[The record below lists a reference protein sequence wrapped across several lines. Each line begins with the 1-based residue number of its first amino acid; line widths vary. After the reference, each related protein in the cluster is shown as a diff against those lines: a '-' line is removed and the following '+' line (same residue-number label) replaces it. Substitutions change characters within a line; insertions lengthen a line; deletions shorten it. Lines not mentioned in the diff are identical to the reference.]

1 MRKNRISETI
11 GNINQ
16 KYVNEA
22 TAYTGEV
29 KAVRHPVWMKWGA
42 VAACLCLIVAA
53 MVAVPNLF
61 GDNAIK
67 DETIISD
74 SNLFGDNAIKDET
87 IISGFKSGSLVD
99 ACYATPVPGEY
110 FCFIE
115 VNEARKEYAGKDVSF
130 LLSFDVFNRDGE
142 QMSIEELGE
151 EYQRLSDLGYKLYYV
166 EDHWTYYGDNQ
177 KEYSPVVVGL
187 FTEDE
192 LTNFKASEQYGY
204 AFHFETNGD
213 GSSVSID
220 EENVVTNFN
229 SVLY

>member
-22 TAYTGEV
+22 TAYSGEV
-29 KAVRHPVWMKWGA
+29 KAVRRPVWMKWGA

-53 MVAVPNLF
+53 MVAIPNLF
-61 GDNAIK
+61 GDK
-67 DETIISD
+67 
-74 SNLFGDNAIKDET
+74 AIKDET

-99 ACYATPVPGEY
+99 TCYATPVPGEY

-213 GSSVSID
+213 GPSVSID

-229 SVLY
+229 SILY